1 MFFALEVAHALGA
14 YDTLGPL
21 ASNEVVKV
29 AEVERA
35 AAIEHPGADAVLV
48 AMWVFGIVM
57 VSATAMPVFVVMVV
71 MSAMRA
77 CLFILILMMMFVSIM
92 VTMLVLALVVVMFVF
107 VFVLVF
113 VLMMLL
119 LMMRLVQF
127 LYPFG

>member
-1 MFFALEVAHALGA
+1 VFFALEVAHTLGA
-14 YDTLGPL
+14 DDTLGPL
-21 ASNEVVKV
+21 ACNEVVKI

-48 AMWVFGIVM
+48 AMWVLGIVM
-57 VSATAMPVFVVMVV
+57 VSATAMSVFVVMMM

-77 CLFILILMMMFVSIM
+77 CLLVLMMM
-92 VTMLVLALVVVMFVF
+92 MLVFMVVM
-107 VFVLVF
+107 
-113 VLMMLL
+113 MMLL